1 MGRRKG
7 KKKKQEGD
15 CVAILLLGG
24 EKYSACLQNTHTH
37 ILVLHLFTRDMA
49 SGHCVTLCHPASPH
63 VRWSPTS
70 PLSYGLHITASV
82 CHRVGVQERGREEED
97 RTAPYSEPGV
107 LT

>member
-7 KKKKQEGD
+7 EKKKKREGD

-24 EKYSACLQNTHTH
+24 EKYSARLQNTHSCPTSFH
-37 ILVLHLFTRDMA
+37 
-49 SGHCVTLCHPASPH
+49 SGHGIRSLCYPVSPRITPCQ
-63 VRWSPTS
+63 VVPPS

-82 CHRVGVQERGREEED
+82 CHRVGVQERGHEEED